1 VITLRRARPDDADF
15 LFALVTDEETRPFL
29 GRPAESRAEVLEE
42 IERFEREP
50 ETGGWFVIE
59 VDGERAGSVGFT
71 VASERHR
78 IAHAGRF
85 ALAPAFR
92 GRGVGVEAARQFQ
105 RLLLLELGFHRIEL
119 QIYGFNERAIANA
132 ERSGYVREGVRRKAY
147 MRHGEWQDAVLY
159 ALLRED
165 LAEGLAR

>member
-1 VITLRRARPDDADF
+1 
-15 LFALVTDEETRPFL
+15 VTDEETRPFL

>member
-1 VITLRRARPDDADF
+1 MITLRRARPDDAEF
-15 LFALVTDEETRPFL
+15 LFALVSDEETRPFL
-29 GRPAESRAEVLEE
+29 GRPAESRDEVLDE
-42 IERFEREP
+42 IERFERER

-59 VDGERAGSVGFT
+59 VDGERAGSVGYT

-85 ALAPAFR
+85 AIAPAFR
-92 GRGVGVEAARQFQ
+92 GRGLGLEAARQFQ

-147 MRHGEWQDAVLY
+147 LRHGEWQDAVLFS
-159 ALLRED
+159 LLRED
-165 LAEGLAR
+165 LG

>member
-1 VITLRRARPDDADF
+1 VITLRRARPDDAEF
-15 LFALVTDEETRPFL
+15 LFALVSDEETRPFL
-29 GRPAESRAEVLEE
+29 GRPAESRDEVLDE
-42 IERFEREP
+42 IERFERER

-59 VDGERAGSVGFT
+59 VDGERAGSVGYT

-85 ALAPAFR
+85 AIAPTFR
-92 GRGVGVEAARQFQ
+92 GRGLGLEAARQFQ

-147 MRHGEWQDAVLY
+147 LRHGEWQDAVLFS
-159 ALLRED
+159 LLRED
-165 LAEGLAR
+165 LG